1 MSMSDPIADMLTRI
15 RNGQSASKA
24 EVTMPASNMKQSLAK
39 VLKDEGY
46 ISDFS
51 VSDDAKAEMSVSLK
65 YYDGKPVIDTI
76 QRMSRPGL
84 RIYKNKDELPKILN
98 GLGIVIISTSTGMMT
113 DRAARAAGIGGELI
127 CSVS

>member
-15 RNGQSASKA
+15 RNGQSASKV
-24 EVTMPASNMKQSLAK
+24 EVTMPASNMKQSIAK

-46 ISDFS
+46 ITDYT
-51 VSDDAKAEMSVSLK
+51 VSEDAKAEMSVSLK
-65 YYDGKPVIDTI
+65 YHNGKPVIDTI

-84 RIYKNKDELPKILN
+84 RVYKNKDELPSILN

>member
-15 RNGQSASKA
+15 RNGQSASKV
-24 EVTMPASNMKQSLAK
+24 EVTMPASNMKQSIAK

-46 ISDFS
+46 IKDYS
-51 VSDDAKAEMSVSLK
+51 VSKDAKAEMSVSLK

-76 QRMSRPGL
+76 DRMSRPGL
-84 RIYKNKDELPKILN
+84 RIYKNKDELPSILS
-98 GLGIVIISTSTGMMT
+98 GLGIVIISTSKGMMT
-113 DRAARAAGIGGELI
+113 DRAARAAGFGGELI

>member
-15 RNGQSASKA
+15 RNGQSAAKA
-24 EVTMPASNMKQSLAK
+24 DVAMPASNMKQSIAQ

-46 ISDFS
+46 INDFS
-51 VSDDAKAEMSVSLK
+51 VTQDAKPQLTVSLK
-65 YYDGKPVIDTI
+65 YHDGKPVIEKI

-84 RIYKNKDELPKILN
+84 RVYKNTDEIPKVLN
-98 GLGIVIISTSTGMMT
+98 GLGIVIVSTSKGMMT

-127 CSVS
+127 CSVA